1 MLSSTR
7 CRICGCQGD
16 MRCGPSQETLAP
28 PAPCSGPFTNSHCHP
43 LSQPSPVNTVA
54 ITPTSQMGNRR
65 HRAVPWHDP
74 GRLGQLATLGHCP
87 DLPCPRPQPGPLTW
101 QAVTVLF
108 HSTILS
114 GCRITSWY
122 TSSAGQGRK
131 V

>member
-7 CRICGCQGD
+7 CRI
-16 MRCGPSQETLAP
+16 
-28 PAPCSGPFTNSHCHP
+28 
-43 LSQPSPVNTVA
+43 
-54 ITPTSQMGNRR
+54 
-65 HRAVPWHDP
+65 
-74 GRLGQLATLGHCP
+74 
-87 DLPCPRPQPGPLTW
+87 W

-131 V
+131 VFKMKVLPWKGTSMVYTVSPYSFLLSNFQFSSWAKI

>member
-1 MLSSTR
+1 MLG
-7 CRICGCQGD
+7 GCEGRPLPGD
-16 MRCGPSQETLAP
+16 PL
-28 PAPCSGPFTNSHCHP
+28 PAPGSGAFTDSHSR
-43 LSQPSPVNTVA
+43 SQPSPAHTPA
-54 ITPTSQMGNRR
+54 ITPISQMGSLR

-74 GRLGQLATLGHCP
+74 GRLGRPARRGHRP
-87 DLPCPRPQPGPLTW
+87 DPPRPWPQPGPLTW